1 MLEINGV
8 KLYDSSELAA
18 MLNVSIPTISKL
30 RKMGKLKF
38 TRVGRKIYSSEQAFN
53 DYLNGIVRETL
64 K

>member
-8 KLYDSSELAA
+8 KLYESAELAA
-18 MLNVSIPTISKL
+18 MLNVSTVTISKL

-38 TRVGRKIYSSEQAFN
+38 TRVGRRIYSSEQALN